1 MEKALKKY
9 QESYKKFNQG
19 ITECEERKKDIERQI
34 QDIKS
39 GLKENVKKGKIGTF
53 LAGGKVDTLSKLL
66 AESQVIEVEL
76 EALNELKKSG
86 ETDVVRK
93 ALYFL
98 DKVETKNNEV
108 AEEFQKKREEAQK
121 MIEEGKKM
129 AMQYSHM
136 SQIADTSMRINQ
148 AKYELNGVLDSRMTV
163 EDKRTFTGGSNSIQ
177 QLRDILNR

>member
-1 MEKALKKY
+1 
-9 QESYKKFNQG
+9 
-19 ITECEERKKDIERQI
+19 
-34 QDIKS
+34 
-39 GLKENVKKGKIGTF
+39 
-53 LAGGKVDTLSKLL
+53 
-66 AESQVIEVEL
+66 
-76 EALNELKKSG
+76 
-86 ETDVVRK
+86 
-93 ALYFL
+93 
-98 DKVETKNNEV
+98 
-108 AEEFQKKREEAQK
+108 